1 MPPKEQSKT
10 KVINFYEKMPKD
22 MLDDADNPNFNV
34 HHIKL
39 PFRLVIV
46 APSGSGKTNFL
57 ANLLYVF
64 SSGKKGS
71 FADITI
77 LTKNADEPIYNF
89 LTKETDGAISV
100 KEGLEHL
107 PNLDKMDKKQNHLV
121 CFDDLQLLKNQDP
134 IMNYYIRARKRNC
147 SVIYLAQNYYQIPKI
162 IRCNCSY
169 LAILKLSGAR
179 DARMILAEL
188 GLGLEKTQMIKM
200 YEYATDVKF
209 SPFLIDMEQTEDMT
223 KKFRKGLDEYLDPAE
238 FI

>member
-1 MPPKEQSKT
+1 MPPKAS
-10 KVINFYEKMPKD
+10 KVINFYEKMPKE
-22 MLDDADNPNFNV
+22 MLDNAVNPNFDL

-39 PFRLVIV
+39 PFRMVIV

-64 SSGKKGS
+64 CSGSKGT

-77 LTKNADEPIYNF
+77 ITKNADEPIYNF

-100 KEGLEHL
+100 VEGIEKL

-121 CFDDLQLLKNQDP
+121 VFDDLQLLKNQDP
-134 IMNYYIRARKRNC
+134 IMNYYIRARKKNC
-147 SVIYLAQNYYQIPKI
+147 SVCYLAQNYYQIPKI

-188 GLGLEKTQMIKM
+188 GLGLEKDQMIKM
-200 YEYATDVKF
+200 YEYSTDTKF
-209 SPFLIDMEQTEDMT
+209 SPFLIDMEEVQDMT
-223 KKFRKGLDEYLDPAE
+223 KKFRKGLDEYLDPAD

>member
-1 MPPKEQSKT
+1 MPPKVS

-22 MLDDADNPNFNV
+22 MLDNADNPNFDI

-39 PFRLVIV
+39 PFRMCVV

-64 SSGKKGS
+64 SSGSKGT
-71 FADITI
+71 FADII
-77 LTKNADEPIYNF
+77 IITKNSDEPIYSF

-100 KEGLEHL
+100 VEGIEKL

-134 IMNYYIRARKRNC
+134 ILNYYIRARKRNC
-147 SVIYLAQNYYQIPKI
+147 SVIYLAQNYYQVPKV

-179 DARMILAEL
+179 DCRMILSEL
-188 GLGLEKTQMIKM
+188 GLGLEKEQLIKM
-200 YEYATDVKF
+200 YSEAT
-209 SPFLIDMEQTEDMT
+209 SEHMTPFLIAMEEQDLT
-223 KKFRKGLDEYLDPAE
+223 KKFRKGLYDYLNPADYV
-238 FI
+238 